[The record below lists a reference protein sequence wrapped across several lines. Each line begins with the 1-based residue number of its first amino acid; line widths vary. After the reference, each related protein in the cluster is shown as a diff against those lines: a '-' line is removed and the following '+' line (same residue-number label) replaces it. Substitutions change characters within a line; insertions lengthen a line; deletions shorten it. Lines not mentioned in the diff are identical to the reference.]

1 MKRAL
6 ATLLWVMLS
15 QAAGARVPQLLDEPQ
30 GLAWSPSEVSSATH
44 SATDAVLRRARERH
58 ALGCLAHCPRLARV
72 WHRLLPVFDAQQARW
87 RLHFDLRLVT
97 VRLPDV
103 EAFSAPDGRI
113 VLSEDFIAA
122 HHLDDAQLAFVLAHE
137 ATHVLLQHE
146 RLTLTSA
153 LSLLPHQVPRTVA
166 DMYAEF
172 GFNLGLLIDL
182 QPAMQ
187 QVELQAD
194 EAGLELAALA
204 GYAPA
209 QQLRFMRGLARAEAH
224 GEPLAA
230 THPPA
235 VERLRRL
242 QGLLP
247 LARRLYRQHQS
258 PLE

>member
-1 MKRAL
+1 
-6 ATLLWVMLS
+6 
-15 QAAGARVPQLLDEPQ
+15 
-30 GLAWSPSEVSSATH
+30 
-44 SATDAVLRRARERH
+44 
-58 ALGCLAHCPRLARV
+58 
-72 WHRLLPVFDAQQARW
+72 
-87 RLHFDLRLVT
+87 
-97 VRLPDV
+97 
-103 EAFSAPDGRI
+103 
-113 VLSEDFIAA
+113 
-122 HHLDDAQLAFVLAHE
+122 
-137 ATHVLLQHE
+137 
-146 RLTLTSA
+146 
-153 LSLLPHQVPRTVA
+153 
-166 DMYAEF
+166 
-172 GFNLGLLIDL
+172 
-182 QPAMQ
+182 MQ

-209 QQLRFMRGLARAEAH
+209 QQLRFMRGLARAEAD